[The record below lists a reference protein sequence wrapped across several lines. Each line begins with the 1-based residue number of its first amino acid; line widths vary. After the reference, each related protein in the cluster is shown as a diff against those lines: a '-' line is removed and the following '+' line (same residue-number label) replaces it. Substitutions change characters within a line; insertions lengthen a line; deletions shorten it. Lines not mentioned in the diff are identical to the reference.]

1 MKIIDVDDF
10 AFCRMTKAPIGE
22 KNVCSDVLLD
32 AIYDNSSYTENNS
45 TSVGFINGYP
55 TFVGY
60 SGCSMEINFN
70 SPYITSDD
78 IKKEWML
85 EIVERLTGIQL
96 KTKQSHLFALDE
108 ESGLVYSINL
118 LTNMI
123 IIAIKF
129 YQQ

>member
-10 AFCRMTKAPIGE
+10 AFCRMAKAPIDE

-32 AIYDNSSYTENNS
+32 AIYDNSSYAENNS
-45 TSVGFINGYP
+45 TSVGFINEYP
-55 TFVGY
+55 TFVRYG
-60 SGCSMEINFN
+60 GCAMDIHFN
-70 SPYITSDD
+70 SPYITSEDV
-78 IKKEWML
+78 KKEWML
-85 EIVERLTGIQL
+85 EIVERLTGIRL

-118 LTNMI
+118 LTDII